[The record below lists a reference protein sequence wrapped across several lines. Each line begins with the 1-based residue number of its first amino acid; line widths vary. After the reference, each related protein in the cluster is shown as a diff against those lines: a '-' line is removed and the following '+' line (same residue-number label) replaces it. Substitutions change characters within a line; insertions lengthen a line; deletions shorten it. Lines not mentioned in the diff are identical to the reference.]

1 MSLLDSELILI
12 VRISV
17 NSKQNLGL
25 MLYVDYDL
33 RNNCMDQ
40 DLDYNNHNDNQP
52 KTKFTDRIRHHRVA
66 LYTIAVTAVLD
77 IILGLEYST
86 YEKIPIWH
94 GLYCAEMTAVTVG
107 CDVSPINHAGYII
120 MALIGVLI
128 VPLVGASFS
137 LFTSGITA
145 IHIHKSKNEIK
156 AHLDMHMK
164 RYHDALKTA
173 NSKKT

>member
-1 MSLLDSELILI
+1 MDLNEDETQT
-12 VRISV
+12 V
-17 NSKQNLGL
+17 NKQKNVTLTEKIK
-25 MLYVDYDL
+25 
-33 RNNCMDQ
+33 Q
-40 DLDYNNHNDNQP
+40 
-52 KTKFTDRIRHHRVA
+52 HRVA
-66 LYTIAVTAVLD
+66 LYTIAVTVVLD
-77 IILGLEYST
+77 VILGLEYSK

-145 IHIHKSKNEIK
+145 LHIHASKREIK

-164 RYHDALKTA
+164 RYHDALKAA
-173 NSKKT
+173 NSKK

>member
-1 MSLLDSELILI
+1 MTVEDDNNLVEKDK
-12 VRISV
+12 RITLS
-17 NSKQNLGL
+17 
-25 MLYVDYDL
+25 
-33 RNNCMDQ
+33 
-40 DLDYNNHNDNQP
+40 
-52 KTKFTDRIRHHRVA
+52 DRIKQHRVA
-66 LYTIAVTAVLD
+66 LYTIAITAVLD
-77 IILGLEYST
+77 VILGLAYSA

-145 IHIHKSKNEIK
+145 VHIHASKREIK

-164 RYHDALKTA
+164 RYHDALKA
-173 NSKKT
+173 SSKRS

>member
-1 MSLLDSELILI
+1 MNQETT
-12 VRISV
+12 
-17 NSKQNLGL
+17 
-25 MLYVDYDL
+25 
-33 RNNCMDQ
+33 
-40 DLDYNNHNDNQP
+40 NDNQ
-52 KTKFTDRIRHHRVA
+52 TKVKLSDRIRRHRVP

-77 IILGLEYST
+77 VILGIEYSV

-145 IHIHKSKNEIK
+145 IHIHASKREIK

-164 RYHDALKTA
+164 RYHDALQAA
-173 NSKKT
+173 NNKKS

>member
-1 MSLLDSELILI
+1 MALE
-12 VRISV
+12 
-17 NSKQNLGL
+17 
-25 MLYVDYDL
+25 
-33 RNNCMDQ
+33 
-40 DLDYNNHNDNQP
+40 NDNNFVE
-52 KTKFTDRIRHHRVA
+52 KEKRIALSERIKQHRVA
-66 LYTIAVTAVLD
+66 LYTILVTAVLD
-77 IILGLEYST
+77 VILGLEYSA

-107 CDVSPINHAGYII
+107 CDISPINHAGYII

-145 IHIHKSKNEIK
+145 IHIHASKREIK

-164 RYHDALKTA
+164 RYHDALKA
-173 NSKKT
+173 SSKRS